1 MSVLVVFLMYKTTL
15 THLNCKSTIGMNWEL
30 HPIKKIVCDYGNAFC
45 DWFDFSVGDQ
55 NVNCFEE

>member
-1 MSVLVVFLMYKTTL
+1 MYKTTL